1 MEPVIDAATTIL
13 EQLRSDIRQGLEGQG
28 AEALNWRPTPDGNSI
43 AALLAHMLESAN
55 FLLQLG
61 LGHTI
66 PRDREAQF
74 AATAPDARALL
85 SRLDEAWP
93 RLLEAARTYTPETL
107 AASHEF
113 RGNAVTGAWCLLH
126 TCEHLMEH
134 WGQIQL
140 TRDLYAARG
149 GS

>member
-1 MEPVIDAATTIL
+1 MEPVVDAATTIL
-13 EQLRSDIRQGLEGQG
+13 EKLRSDIRQGLEGQA

-43 AALLAHMLESAN
+43 AGLLAHMLESST

-61 LGHTI
+61 LGNTV

-74 AATAPDARALL
+74 AATAPDAQALL
-85 SRLDEAWP
+85 ARLDEAWP
-93 RLLEAARTYTPETL
+93 RLLEAARAYTPETL
-107 AASHEF
+107 AASREL
-113 RGNAVTGAWCLLH
+113 RGNPVTGAWCLVH

-140 TRDLYAARG
+140 TRDLYATRAA
-149 GS
+149 S

>member
-1 MEPVIDAATTIL
+1 MEPVVDAATTIL
-13 EQLRSDIRQGLEGQG
+13 EKLRDDLRAGLQGQG

-43 AALLAHMLESAN
+43 AALLAHMLESSN

-61 LGHTI
+61 LGNAI

-74 AATAPDARALL
+74 AATAPDAAALL
-85 SRLDEAWP
+85 ARVDEGWP
-93 RLLEAARTYTPETL
+93 RLLDAARRYTAEEL
-107 AASHEF
+107 AAPREL
-113 RGNAVTGAWCLLH
+113 RGNPVTGAWCLMH

-134 WGQIQL
+134 WGQIHL

-149 GS
+149 TT